1 MNRWLFGGALL
12 PALSLVLPAFARD
25 EQNAAAPAPATLARV
40 RDAVDWT
47 KLPRPDGARPGR
59 NGFSLCTF
67 RAPGTF
73 AEVAEFFRTSL
84 RDLGWR
90 EESVPGVDQKSYL
103 YLSFQKGEMS
113 LSINGYR
120 TDPKALMA
128 IFLTNGG
135 NVDVRQI
142 PKPADAKFRSN
153 LRSSAFY
160 TTAAAPAD
168 AGDFCR
174 KALLDRNWKEV
185 PADSAKFFAKEG
197 RIVLRFLQNA
207 MEIGVV
213 VSKNMAGETEVTLF
227 SKVRQTFD
235 ARDVR
240 DVLTPAEVPVPP
252 TVDDYVAVID
262 LREFPLM
269 NDATK
274 RERQSTPVSRSNA
287 ITCQAPATLED
298 AMDFHRKELLK
309 RGWKETRAD
318 MEIADRAEVQ
328 YEKQGYLMTV
338 ELGQPKN
345 EALQISVINHGNVD
359 IRQLPYPPGTEIS
372 PERDAFLNCTTSTS
386 VNEAVDFYRKEM
398 AKLGWVEVKERGR
411 GSYHFLRNAS
421 HLSIEIGKDI
431 NDRTALQLRAGLLS
445 AE

>member
-1 MNRWLFGGALL
+1 MTRWLFGGALL

-47 KLPRPDGARPGR
+47 KLPRPEGARPGR

-73 AEVAEFFRTSL
+73 AEVAEFFRTNL

-90 EESVPGVDQKSYL
+90 EEAVPGIDQKSYL
-103 YLSFQKGEMS
+103 YLSLQKGEMS
-113 LSINGYR
+113 LTINGYR
-120 TDPKALMA
+120 TDPKELMT
-128 IFLTNGG
+128 ITLMNGG
-135 NVDVRQI
+135 NVDLRRI

-168 AGDFCR
+168 AADFCR
-174 KALLDRNWKEV
+174 KALLERNWKEV
-185 PADSAKFFAKEG
+185 PADSAKSFAKEG

-213 VSKNMAGETEVTLF
+213 ASKNMAGETEVTLF
-227 SKVRQTFD
+227 SNVRHTFD
-235 ARDVR
+235 AKDVR
-240 DVLTPAEVPVPP
+240 DVLTPAEVPAPP
-252 TVDDYVAVID
+252 TIDGYVAVID
-262 LREFPLM
+262 LREFPLLK
-269 NDATK
+269 DATK
-274 RERQSTPVSRSNA
+274 RERQTTPVSRSNG

-298 AMDFHRKELLK
+298 AIGFHRKELLK

-318 MEIADRAEVQ
+318 MAIPDRAEMH
-328 YEKQGYLMTV
+328 YEKQGYLLTV
-338 ELGQPKN
+338 EVGQPKN
-345 EALQISVINHGNVD
+345 EQLQISVINHGNVD

-386 VNEAVDFYRKEM
+386 VNEAVDFYRKELT
-398 AKLGWVEVKERGR
+398 KLGWVEFKQRGR
-411 GSYHFLRNAS
+411 GTYRFLRKAS
-421 HLSIEIGKDI
+421 HLSLEIGKDI
-431 NDRTALQLRAGLLS
+431 EDRTALQLRAGLLS
-445 AE
+445 AD

>member
-1 MNRWLFGGALL
+1 
-12 PALSLVLPAFARD
+12 
-25 EQNAAAPAPATLARV
+25 
-40 RDAVDWT
+40 
-47 KLPRPDGARPGR
+47 
-59 NGFSLCTF
+59 
-67 RAPGTF
+67 
-73 AEVAEFFRTSL
+73 
-84 RDLGWR
+84 
-90 EESVPGVDQKSYL
+90 
-103 YLSFQKGEMS
+103 MS

-120 TDPKALMA
+120 TDPNALMT
-128 IFLTNGG
+128 IFVTNGG
-135 NVDVRQI
+135 NVDLRRI

-153 LRSSAFY
+153 LRSSVFY

-168 AGDFCR
+168 AADFCR
-174 KALLDRNWKEV
+174 KALLDCNWKEV

-213 VSKNMAGETEVTLF
+213 ASKNMAGETEVTML
-227 SKVRQTFD
+227 SKVRQSFD
-235 ARDVR
+235 AKDVR
-240 DVLTPAEVPVPP
+240 DVLTPADIPAPP

-262 LREFPLM
+262 LRKFPLM
-269 NDATK
+269 KDAAK
-274 RERQSTPVSRSNA
+274 RERQSAAVSRSNA

-298 AMDFHRKELLK
+298 AIAFHRAELLK

-318 MEIADRAEVQ
+318 MEIADRAEMY
-328 YEKQGYLMTV
+328 YEKQGYLLTV

-372 PERDAFLNCTTSTS
+372 PERDEFLNCTTAASE
-386 VNEAVDFYRKEM
+386 NEAVDFYRKEL

-411 GSYHFLRNAS
+411 GSYHFLKKSS
-421 HLSIEIGKDI
+421 HLNIEIGKDTEG
-431 NDRTALQLRAGLLS
+431 RTALQLRVELLS